1 MKSLTFS
8 TTLDSGYL
16 VPWPTTQA
24 EGKRISP
31 VFRLGAKRAHT
42 SHTSVV
48 VTVDPEVDKTTQQE
62 QQEEQATRDSSR
74 NACDGGS
81 AQAAIYLQQ
90 VRQLYA
96 LTFKSYSAK
105 QSDLPGPILR
115 TFEGSPSVR
124 RALGITRN
132 QYVRLG
138 LRWKTS
144 ALRALPGFCWM
155 VWNIFEVLRSWMPR
169 WYLLRRPGPFIWMS
183 KPSEN
188 MGLCRHCLI
197 KNQTSVVCNL
207 HFKCVF
213 SKHFTAQSNCSHLT
227 VFTPVSALLSFC
239 FQQGVCISCFSEM
252 YKLITRI
259 LGWCVML

>member
-24 EGKRISP
+24 EGKIISP

-188 MGLCRHCLI
+188 MGLCRHCLLKI
-197 KNQTSVVCNL
+197 RHLLCVTFTSSVYSQNT
-207 HFKCVF
+207 
-213 SKHFTAQSNCSHLT
+213 S
-227 VFTPVSALLSFC
+227 LLSQTVHIWLCLHPYQHCWVSVFNRVFASHAFLRC
-239 FQQGVCISCFSEM
+239 TNS
-252 YKLITRI
+252 
-259 LGWCVML
+259 